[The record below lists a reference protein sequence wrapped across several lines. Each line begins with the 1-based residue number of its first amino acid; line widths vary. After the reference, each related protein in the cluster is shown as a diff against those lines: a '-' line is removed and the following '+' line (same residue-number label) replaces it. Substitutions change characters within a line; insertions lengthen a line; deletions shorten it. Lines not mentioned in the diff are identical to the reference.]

1 MDMEFHID
9 KFFRVST
16 ETHLPD
22 GTAITVRTLSDVEL
36 KARQAHAV
44 SILGQTAQK
53 LRNPESE
60 EHKSRIAPLSEVTN
74 ESLVETLVSTW
85 RPEWIGEARESQR
98 MMIFPYPDDAS
109 DVEKADVDRKQ
120 KEHEQAT
127 FAERAKY
134 LANRE
139 LAFREKVGGW
149 DRETILKNVVDRAVG
164 LYALDESLQE
174 QDYYTIWRGVERD
187 SKSHW
192 ASVDEVR
199 QLNPKVVSELLRVYQ
214 EVDSQDPWEL
224 IKSLVPRDSERVGEN
239 HTNGKRNR
247 RKSKR
252 GQVAMAVDGGNHP

>member
-1 MDMEFHID
+1 MEFHID
-9 KFFRVST
+9 KFFRVSKET
-16 ETHLPD
+16 ELPD
-22 GTAITVRTLSDVEL
+22 ATAITVRTLSDVEL

-98 MMIFPYPDDAS
+98 MMIFPYPDDAG
-109 DVEKADVDRKQ
+109 DIEKADVDRKQ
-120 KEHEQAT
+120 KEHEQAV
-127 FAERAKY
+127 FAERTKY
-134 LANRE
+134 LTNRE
-139 LAFREKVGGW
+139 LSFREKAKGW
-149 DRETILKNVVDRAVG
+149 DRDTILKNVVDRAVG

-174 QDYYTIWRGVERD
+174 QDYYTIWRSVEID
-187 SKSHW
+187 NKPHW
-192 ASVDEVR
+192 SSLEDVR

-214 EVDSQDPWEL
+214 EVDAQDPWEL
-224 IKSLVPRDSERVGEN
+224 TKSLLPRNPERVGKERA
-239 HTNGKRNR
+239 NGQRNR

-252 GQVAMAVDGGNHP
+252 GQVAVAMDGSNSS